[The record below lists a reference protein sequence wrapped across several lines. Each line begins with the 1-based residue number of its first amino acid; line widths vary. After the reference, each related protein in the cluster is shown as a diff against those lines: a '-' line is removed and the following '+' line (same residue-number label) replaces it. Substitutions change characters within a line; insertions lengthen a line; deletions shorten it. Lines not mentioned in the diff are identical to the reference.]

1 MSTENRSNV
10 NTNNQNEEEKTMM
23 NQEIRNNNI
32 NSANEMKEETTM
44 SIIDTIMNSNLLTK
58 TASIV
63 GSFAFTD
70 NGCEL
75 LYSKLAELR
84 ADLKEYKQKVVITKE
99 CLKDFE
105 AFKNAGGDAGNQ
117 YTHLR
122 TELEGELAMIAYISA
137 DMRTLGRA
145 IKELKAILPADQVCL
160 MRVRDQASAEKISF
174 EKEVPENARTFE
186 RSPKIKLGSYKV
198 MAFDITATLADF
210 QPYIKAIFDAV
221 NNENKQEASKRFNE
235 LTGFVTDMALSH
247 TPISIHASKAKINSA
262 HQSLA
267 AEIAGVAFDNST
279 TDKIVSINHNIFN
292 LLNGVPMKYISADRE
307 QAVRAVEALE
317 QNILRVICNNG
328 VRLTTL
334 AGRTIDYDVWCS
346 TPSQQKVGAM
356 YLGERQMMAK
366 TSDARNLLMN
376 NQEYLAHAYNG
387 PEMLKRQAVLFTPS
401 CPMKDTDGNFVKL
414 DDICMFDEVDIE
426 RTFANVME
434 IDRNGHSVAK
444 ASKALGRTVADGAMY
459 FTNAESQ
466 QIRGLGIKA
475 FGVCIGDMMDKIAK
489 KYGKPI
495 PEFVEDCDGVP
506 YYVKTTKVFS
516 NKSTWKWGKLG
527 LSWTEFKARAN
538 KLADRY
544 PTINLLRVTRLASS
558 AEEGYRRLSR
568 QTTQQF
574 MLATNEQIYDIVK
587 KPIGKLNR
595 MKTASGMLPK
605 LMELNK
611 PVCERSF
618 LNRLFEL
625 MPQLTGSE
633 HLQANWKINFHQR
646 FAEVAS
652 NRVPVDGIYP
662 YITEDPVAVLRIFIW
677 HEDPQTVGLSDLKP
691 GEINLPMCE
700 DNKEMFFARYPSNYI
715 SAMVLHNH
723 NDHIYDC
730 VGNVAVLPIDAD
742 TLIRADGDVDG
753 DEAFISFNNTVI
765 QMIKDTWANFV
776 PYLVD
781 FPHDKA
787 ERVDFYNRYFLGT
800 DVDENGKPLPPFDLS
815 KVTLVPEDMR
825 PLRKLLR
832 DEMAE
837 ALYNANKFGGDVGK
851 NSILATKWF
860 QNAME
865 QLAYGNKD
873 KAKECIHTAMYAYI
887 GSILA
892 IDSVKTGKMPEW
904 LVDKLAKISSKKYA
918 GLNPWNQRFNKHN
931 IATPWFDEKFW
942 GPINIGNVEEAV
954 PEEEAENNAVVEGSP
969 EEGEWDFAARQ
980 ESTSTTDRIAR
991 MVLDGTNAHNYSFNA
1006 EGMVFD
1012 PEMLLSKMDGIT
1024 SNASKGVFNP
1034 KLLPA
1039 FNARN
1044 YMDEENAAI
1053 VTKIQNGEV
1062 VGAKE
1067 LFVFFWRNANSM
1079 MYRMQPAGGD
1089 KSSNAAMMAEYL
1101 RFVRNIMINFGNN
1114 NKFMSMTPDQRRMS
1128 VVNNFVRDAFEMK
1141 VGNGIARHMDN
1152 EFEVLRLKGSYAKFV
1167 LSVFAQDLVEILEEN
1182 LDVPEDKRFIAMR
1195 MAATGN
1201 SEADEALAAEQLDMY
1216 SEYDEYGDCELSFC
1230 CD

>member
-1 MSTENRSNV
+1 MAINEIRSNT
-10 NTNNQNEEEKTMM
+10 NTNNQNEEEKKMM
-23 NQEIRNNNI
+23 NQEIRNNNTV
-32 NSANEMKEETTM
+32 NSANENKEGETM
-44 SIIDTIMNSNLLTK
+44 SIIDVILNSNLLTK
-58 TASIV
+58 TANIC
-63 GSFAFTD
+63 GSFAFTE

-84 ADLKEYKQKVVITKE
+84 ADLKEYKQRVVVTKAS
-99 CLKDFE
+99 LKDFE
-105 AFKNAGGDAGNQ
+105 AFKNAGGDAANQ
-117 YTHLR
+117 YNFFR
-122 TELEGELAMIAYISA
+122 AQLEAELAMIAYISA

-145 IKELKAILPADQVCL
+145 IKELKETLPADQVCL
-160 MRVRDQASAEKISF
+160 MRVRDQASAEKISK
-174 EKEVPENARTFE
+174 EIEVPENARTYE
-186 RSPKIKLGSYKV
+186 RSPRIKLGSYKV
-198 MAFDITATLADF
+198 MSFDITATLADF
-210 QPYIKAIFDAV
+210 QSYIAAIFAAV
-221 NNENKQEASKRFNE
+221 NNEDKQEAAKAFNILVRFVN
-235 LTGFVTDMALSH
+235 DMAMSH
-247 TPISIHASKAKINSA
+247 TPISINANKAKINTA

-267 AEIAGVAFDNST
+267 AEIAGVVFDNST
-279 TDKIVSINHNIFN
+279 TDKIVSINHNVFN
-292 LLNGVPMKYISADRE
+292 LLNGVPMKYISSDRD
-307 QAVRAVEALE
+307 QAVRAVEELE
-317 QNILRVICNNG
+317 RNILRVICNNG
-328 VRLTTL
+328 VRMTTL
-334 AGRTIDYDVWCS
+334 SGRTINYDVWCS

-376 NQEYLAHAYNG
+376 NQEYLEHAYNG

-401 CPMKDTDGNFVKL
+401 CPMKDDNGNFIKL
-414 DDICMFDEVDIE
+414 DDICMFDEIDIE
-426 RTFANVME
+426 RVFANVME
-434 IDRNGHSVAK
+434 IDREGKSVAK
-444 ASKALGRTVADGAMY
+444 ASKALGRTVADGAMF

-475 FGVCIGDMMDKIAK
+475 FGVCIKGMLEKIAK
-489 KYGKPI
+489 RYGKPI

-506 YYVKTTKVFS
+506 YHTVTTKAFS

-527 LSWTEFKARAN
+527 LSWTEFKHRAN

-574 MLATNEQIYDIVK
+574 LMASNDQINEIVK

-618 LNRLFEL
+618 TNRLFEL
-625 MPQLTGSE
+625 MPQLVGSE

-652 NRVPVDGIYP
+652 NKVPVDGVYP

-677 HEDPQTVGLSDLKP
+677 HEDPQTIGLSELKP
-691 GEINLPMCE
+691 GEINLPLCA

-723 NDHIYDC
+723 NDSIYEC
-730 VGNVAVLPIDAD
+730 VGNVALLPIDAD

-753 DEAFISFNNTVI
+753 DEAFISFNETVI
-765 QMIKDTWANFV
+765 AMIRETWANFI

-787 ERVDFYNRYFLGT
+787 
-800 DVDENGKPLPPFDLS
+800 K
-815 KVTLVPEDMR
+815 KVEMTSRQE
-825 PLRKLLR
+825 LR
-832 DEMAE
+832 DEMAK
-837 ALYNANKFGGDVGK
+837 ALFNANKFGGDVGK

-865 QLAYGNKD
+865 QLAMGNKD

-892 IDSVKTGKMPEW
+892 IDSVKTGEMPQW
-904 LVDKLAKISSKKYA
+904 LVKKLAQISSKKYC

-931 IATPWFDEKFW
+931 IATPWFDEEYW
-942 GPINIGNVEEAV
+942 GPVNMGNVKEAI
-954 PEEEAENNAVVEGSP
+954 PEDEANENNAVVEET
-969 EEGEWDFAARQ
+969 EEVGEWDFAARQ

-991 MVLDGTNAHNYSFNA
+991 MVLDGTDAGNYQFNA

-1012 PEMLLSKMDGIT
+1012 PEMLLSKMDGLT
-1024 SNASKGVFNP
+1024 SNASKGIFNS
-1034 KLLPA
+1034 KMLPA

-1044 YMDEENAAI
+1044 YMDEENAAL

-1089 KSSNAAMMAEYL
+1089 KSSQAAMMAEYL
-1101 RFVRNIMINFGNN
+1101 RFVRNIMVNFGNN
-1114 NKFMSMTPDQRRMS
+1114 AKFMAMTPDQRRMS

-1152 EFEVLRLKGSYAKFV
+1152 EMEVLRLKGSYAKFV
-1167 LSVFAQDLVEILEEN
+1167 LSVFAQDLVEILEDN

-1201 SEADEALAAEQLDMY
+1201 SESDEELAAEQLDVY
-1216 SEYDEYGDCELSFC
+1216 SEYDEYGDCELNIC